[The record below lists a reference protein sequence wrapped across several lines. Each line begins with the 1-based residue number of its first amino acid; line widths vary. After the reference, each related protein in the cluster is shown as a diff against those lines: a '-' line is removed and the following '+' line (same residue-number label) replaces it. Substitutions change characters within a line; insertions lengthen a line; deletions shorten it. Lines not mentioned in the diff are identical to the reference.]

1 MPGSK
6 KREIAGPARFLM
18 VSACAVLMAG
28 TTLSDAFARGGGFGH
43 AGYGNSGYSYSGYG
57 HSGYGRSEFYR
68 NSRMGY
74 HSHSYRSYA
83 RAPWHPPYEGGRH
96 PGRGPIWHPAGWHH
110 HYPIYGWAPDEPYE
124 SDPAPSQSHGLRQP
138 PRHTPPPPVSTAA
151 RRPTSGS
158 PPANETRFVPD
169 EVLFTVKGSDDA
181 AQSIARRHRLTLV
194 SAHRLTLIGAT
205 LNRYRITDHRS
216 VTQVVRELEGEE
228 TVASAQPN
236 YIFKLEGGESA
247 VQSLAAA
254 EYALEKMH
262 VPEAHHVTEGD
273 QSRIAIIDSEID
285 GDHPDLV
292 GSIAERFEAVE
303 GDAKPEAHGT
313 AVASVI
319 TAHSALLGVAP
330 HAKILAIHAFSEGNA
345 KPGAEGTSAHVIEGL
360 SWAFD
365 HKARLVNMSFAGP
378 HDPLLGQA
386 LEAAHKNGMILVAAA
401 GNEGPNAA
409 PAYPAADPNVIAVTA
424 TDRNDKLFAAAN
436 HGSYISLAAPG
447 TDIIVAAP
455 AHSYQFS
462 SGTSIAAAQVS
473 GIIALLL
480 SEKPD
485 LSADATRKIL
495 TETAEDLGAPGQDA
509 DYGAGLGDAA
519 KAVAIAKTLR
529 GRQVAKDNLPPKAEE
544 ALAGWK

>member
-1 MPGSK
+1 MRGSK
-6 KREIAGPARFLM
+6 KHEIAGPARIVM
-18 VSACAVLMAG
+18 VSACVVLMAG
-28 TTLSDAFARGGGFGH
+28 TTLSDAFARGGGFARAGFSRGAHGH
-43 AGYGNSGYSYSGYG
+43 SEYGN
-57 HSGYGRSEFYR
+57 SEFYR
-68 NSRMGY
+68 SSSMGY
-74 HSHSYRSYA
+74 HSRAFRSYA
-83 RAPWHPPYEGGRH
+83 RWHPPYEGGCH
-96 PGRGPIWHPAGWHH
+96 PGRGPIWHPAGWHRH
-110 HYPIYGWAPDEPYE
+110 HSPIYGWTPDGADE
-124 SDPAPSQSHGLRQP
+124 SDPAPSPSHGIRKAP
-138 PRHTPPPPVSTAA
+138 HHTPPVSTAA
-151 RRPTSGS
+151 HRATGGS
-158 PPANETRFVPD
+158 PAANETRFVPD
-169 EVLFTVKGSDDA
+169 EVLFTVKGSSDT
-181 AQSIARRHRLTLV
+181 AQSIARRHHLTLV
-194 SAHRLTLIGAT
+194 SAHRLNLIGAT

-216 VTQVVRELEGEE
+216 VAQVVRELEGEE

-236 YIFKLEGGESA
+236 YIFKLEGAEAG
-247 VQSLAAA
+247 VPSLAAA

-262 VPEAHHVTEGD
+262 VIEAHHVTEGD
-273 QSRIAIIDSEID
+273 QSRIAIINSEID
-285 GDHPDLV
+285 GEHPDLV

-330 HAKILAIHAFSEGNA
+330 HAKILAIHAFSEGDA

-360 SWAFD
+360 SWAFE

-378 HDPLLGQA
+378 RDPLLAQA
-386 LEAAHKNGMILVAAA
+386 LDAAHKNGMILVAAA

-424 TDRNDKLFAAAN
+424 TDRDDKLFAAAN
-436 HGSYISLAAPG
+436 HGSYITLAAPG
-447 TDIIVAAP
+447 ADIIVAAP
-455 AHSYQFS
+455 SRSYQFS

-519 KAVAIAKTLR
+519 KAVAITKTLSAQ
-529 GRQVAKDNLPPKAEE
+529 QVAKDSLPPKAEE